1 MLTLI
6 TEYPRV
12 SSVVKLVKYLDG
24 HNENLT
30 TCVYMVAFRLK
41 L

>member
-12 SSVVKLVKYLDG
+12 SSVIQ
-24 HNENLT
+24 
-30 TCVYMVAFRLK
+30 CVSNKKQDLIHCGCNGLY
-41 L
+41 